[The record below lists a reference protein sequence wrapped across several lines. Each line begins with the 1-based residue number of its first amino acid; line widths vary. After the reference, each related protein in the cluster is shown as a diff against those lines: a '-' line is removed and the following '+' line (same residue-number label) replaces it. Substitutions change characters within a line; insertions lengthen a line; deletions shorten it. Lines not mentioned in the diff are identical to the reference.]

1 MKILV
6 NNEEK
11 TIQTRILAD
20 VITELG
26 YDGAVIATAVN
37 GDFLPRGMRAQLTL
51 QDGDRLELLA
61 PMRGG

>member
-6 NNEEK
+6 NNEVK
-11 TIQTRILAD
+11 TVTGPSLSQAL
-20 VITELG
+20 TELG

-37 GDFLPRGMRAQLTL
+37 GDFAPRSLRDQLML
-51 QDGDRLELLA
+51 KEGDSLELLA

>member
-6 NNEEK
+6 NNEAK
-11 TIQTRILAD
+11 AVTGPSLAD
-20 VITELG
+20 ALRELG

-37 GDFLPRGMRAQLTL
+37 GDFTPRSLRDQLIL
-51 QDGDRLELLA
+51 KEGDSLELLA